1 MPKRSLRC
9 WRGRGRA
16 FRRRDTAT
24 QETEL
29 PPKAPRDE
37 LSREE
42 LLALV
47 KDLLPKR

>member
-1 MPKRSLRC
+1 MPKRSS
-9 WRGRGRA
+9 GAGEVA
-16 FRRRDTAT
+16 AEHFADGDTAT

-29 PPKAPRDE
+29 PPKASRDE

-47 KDLLPKR
+47 KHLLPKR